1 MSRRRTF
8 LPALLTLCLLA
19 ATQGCSPAGS
29 RKDVQTLNRVLKSGN
44 ESLLAGRYDEA
55 IRQFDT
61 GLALSPG
68 NPTFLTD
75 KSLALRARGVARYNA
90 SLQSGDE
97 AAKAAG
103 KEAARQDINNA
114 ASLAADAVSR
124 MKSVPAWDMLGD
136 FSTYESNRVAA
147 LAARADALRVLASRF
162 DKARADDA
170 LAAVHE
176 YLSVERDRAGRLK
189 MRLDAGQMLLDVGK
203 GEQAAAEYREVLAED
218 PDNLNAI
225 LGVGLALSQ
234 SGDEARYREA
244 ASYLQRYVDRAPEG
258 DPLKASAKET
268 LDFMNQQ
275 GNHR

>member
-1 MSRRRTF
+1 MNRLRPF
-8 LPALLTLCLLA
+8 LPALLALCLLA
-19 ATQGCSPAGS
+19 ATQGCSRAGS
-29 RKDVQTLNRVLKSGN
+29 RKDLQTLNQALKSGN

-55 IRQFDT
+55 IRQFDA

-68 NPTFLTD
+68 NPTFLTN

-103 KEAARQDINNA
+103 REAARRDIEDA
-114 ASLAADAVSR
+114 AALAADAVDR

-136 FSTYESNRVAA
+136 FGTYESNKLAA

-170 LAAVHE
+170 LAAINE
-176 YLSVERDRAGRLK
+176 YLGVEQDRARRLK
-189 MRLDAGQMLLDVGK
+189 ARLDTGRMLLDAGK
-203 GEQAAAEYREVLAED
+203 GEQAATEYREVLAED

-225 LGVGLALSQ
+225 LGEGLALSQ
-234 SGDEARYREA
+234 SGDEAKYREA

-258 DPLKASAKET
+258 DPLKASAKDT

-275 GNHR
+275 GNHH